1 MKTYEKDPEKI
12 FKSGSR
18 EDSWGNEA
26 DSLQLG
32 ESRQDSQNKKRQDE
46 QLSDLYRK
54 RPKETQKNNRERIV
68 NNTGLSDKR
77 EAQKIIKV
85 ALYAR
90 VSTEEQKA
98 NFSLAAQIELL
109 RKHAKDNGYEIYDE
123 YIDDGYSGTSSDRP
137 RFQRLME
144 DAKQGK
150 LQMILVYRVD
160 RFFRKNLSLLGA
172 VDELQKTGVSIRSIT
187 EPFDTSNYLGKFV
200 LSLFGSIAE
209 LERNTFMERSKMGK
223 LRRAR
228 EGYYSGSSP
237 TRFGYVYNKETK
249 KIEIYE
255 KEAEAVRLVYELYNQ
270 PDSSLTKVT
279 KKLRVLGYK
288 TKEGN
293 LMRED
298 VVHDILRDTI
308 YIGRWYANR
317 HDSQTG
323 KLRPK
328 EEWIEVGVPKIVPE
342 EAFLKAQEYLN
353 TRRNYSKRNAK
364 YHYLLQGMV
373 KCGDCGNTIAGSADK
388 QFQVKNGK
396 SYGPYFKLYYRCT
409 HFVKNKYEKL
419 VKCRLRYVQ
428 GDRLETAVWDKVEKI
443 FQDPGLV
450 EKAVSGKDDV
460 KLKNKETIRKE
471 IERISLLL
479 EGLKKEEQR
488 ILEAY
493 RQNIISIEQLKV
505 QMVSLKKN
513 SEVLEKT
520 KQDLVFRLNETDRTA
535 EIKQGIDYLEKIKQ
549 GIKKFNY
556 ETKKQILKLLNTSV
570 KVNVNGI
577 IDIDCFLPQIP
588 SAFETGFLPS
598 FESARPMSWR

>member
-1 MKTYEKDPEKI
+1 M
-12 FKSGSR
+12 
-18 EDSWGNEA
+18 GNV
-26 DSLQLG
+26 SLL
-32 ESRQDSQNKKRQDE
+32 DK
-46 QLSDLYRK
+46 
-54 RPKETQKNNRERIV
+54 KETQKI
-68 NNTGLSDKR
+68 T
-77 EAQKIIKV
+77 KV

-90 VSTEEQKA
+90 VSTEEQKE

-123 YIDDGYSGTSSDRP
+123 YVDDGYSGVSSDRP
-137 RFQRLME
+137 RFQKLME
-144 DAKQGK
+144 DAKQGR
-150 LQMILVYRVD
+150 LQLILVYRVD

-237 TRFGYVYNKETK
+237 TRFGYVYKKETK

-255 KEAEAVRLVYELYNQ
+255 KEAEAVRLIYELYNQ
-270 PDSSLTKVT
+270 PDSSLVKVT
-279 KKLRVLGYK
+279 RRLRVLGHK

-293 LMRED
+293 PMRED

-317 HDSQTG
+317 YDSRTG

-353 TRRNYSKRNAK
+353 TRRNYSRRNAK

-373 KCGDCGNTIAGSADK
+373 KCGDCGNTVAGTADK
-388 QFQVKNGK
+388 QFQMKNGR

-419 VKCRLRYVQ
+419 VKCRLKYVQ
-428 GDRLETAVWDKVEKI
+428 GDKLETAVWDKVGGI
-443 FQDPGLV
+443 FQNPHLI

-460 KLKNKETIRKE
+460 KLKDRETVRKE
-471 IERISLLL
+471 VERISLLL
-479 EGLKKEEQR
+479 EGLKKEEAR

-493 RQNIISIEQLKV
+493 RQNIISIEQLKT

-520 KQDLVFRLNETDRTA
+520 KQDLVFRLDETDRTA

-556 ETKKQILKLLNTSV
+556 ETKKQVLRLLNTSI
-570 KVNVNGI
+570 KVNINGI
-577 IDIDCFLPQIP
+577 IDIDCFLPKIP
-588 SAFETGFLPS
+588 SLSEGDFLPS
-598 FESARPMSWR
+598 FESARPISWLSAGSM